1 MRMKSPA
8 AAEGTSAVLGPFWT
22 LVVLIG
28 AAVWFLL
35 LAVILGDLFR
45 RDVRVAVKVCWTVV
59 LVVFPYVGV
68 IGYLMVQ
75 GPGLVQ
81 RRQTRKDRAGAP

>member
-1 MRMKSPA
+1 MKRLA
-8 AAEGTSAVLGPFWT
+8 AAEGTPAVLGPFWA
-22 LVVLIG
+22 LVVLVG
-28 AAVWFLL
+28 AVVWCLL
-35 LAVILGDLFR
+35 LIVILGDLFR

-68 IGYLMVQ
+68 IGYLVVQ

-81 RRQTRKDRAGAP
+81 RRQTRKDRAEAP